1 MKKHNHNK
9 TPAKKLRRVSK
20 SNFKEFIGGY
30 KSILPIGVLVFF
42 LTAFVSINLRL
53 LPSVDELPQTGEA
66 TSEVAFNIFVN
77 NAQKFVSSS
86 EGTLFLIFFFLSLIT
101 LFVYIASSSFPR
113 RK

>member
-1 MKKHNHNK
+1 MKKHNRSK
-9 TPAKKLRRVSK
+9 ASIKKLKRVSR
-20 SNFKEFIGGY
+20 SNIRDFIGSY
-30 KSILPIGVLVFF
+30 RNILPVAFFSFF
-42 LTAFVSINLRL
+42 LVAFVSINLRL

-101 LFVYIASSSFPR
+101 LFVFIASSGFPR